1 MSFSCPHFDID
12 RDGCWRLEKD
22 CVPGR
27 PGCVLQGS
35 VFATPAHERIRARE
49 AEKRRQIAALPSP
62 ETTRGKRRSE

>member
-12 RDGCWRLEKD
+12 RDGCLRLLTD

-35 VFATPAHERIRARE
+35 VFATPVEERVRARE
-49 AEKRRQIAALPSP
+49 AEKRRRDGVVLPS
-62 ETTRGKRRSE
+62 ETTRGKRPSR